1 MEGEKCTK
9 FFFDLERR
17 RGMAQTI
24 KGLKRENGDMVETNE
39 EILKAVKEYYEKLFK
54 AEGINDLE
62 KQKLLKQIKAKL
74 GAEDKK
80 KRSEQEIRKEEIKRA
95 ISELNKWKSPGIDG
109 LGNEFY
115 KTFKDFLTGILKEV
129 YEEIFKK

>member
-1 MEGEKCTK
+1 
-9 FFFDLERR
+9 
-17 RGMAQTI
+17 MAQTI
-24 KGLKRENGDMVETNE
+24 KGLKRGNGDMVETNE

-80 KRSEQEIRKEEIKRA
+80 KKE
-95 ISELNKWKSPGIDG
+95 
-109 LGNEFY
+109 
-115 KTFKDFLTGILKEV
+115 
-129 YEEIFKK
+129 